1 MMILMKKNSK
11 LRQTLRVFV
20 ARGIVSKV
28 ALVIVILFFAVA
40 LFAPLLTPYNPTD
53 NSLLDRFQGPSAK
66 HWFGTDGLGRDIL
79 TRVLFGARVSMLAS
93 FGSSL
98 LAACIGI
105 LLGLS
110 AGYFGKFYGAMIMRI
125 TDAMLSIPPMILIL
139 TIAMF
144 FTNGIVGV
152 VISVGISLMPTYIRM
167 VYGLV
172 LSIRENDYIVASKL
186 IGQSGT
192 NILLKHLLPNC
203 VPTIIVMFT
212 MNLGTAIML
221 ESTLSYLGIGIKP
234 PIATWGGMVSEGF
247 QYIQRA
253 PHAAIIPGVCMILV
267 IIAFNIVGDSLRD
280 ALDPKLRGKL

>member
-1 MMILMKKNSK
+1 
-11 LRQTLRVFV
+11 
-20 ARGIVSKV
+20 
-28 ALVIVILFFAVA
+28 
-40 LFAPLLTPYNPTD
+40 
-53 NSLLDRFQGPSAK
+53 
-66 HWFGTDGLGRDIL
+66 
-79 TRVLFGARVSMLAS
+79 
-93 FGSSL
+93 
-98 LAACIGI
+98 
-105 LLGLS
+105 
-110 AGYFGKFYGAMIMRI
+110 
-125 TDAMLSIPPMILIL
+125 
-139 TIAMF
+139 
-144 FTNGIVGV
+144 
-152 VISVGISLMPTYIRM
+152 MPTYIRM

>member
-1 MMILMKKNSK
+1 MILMKKNSK